1 MKKEIIIAVLFVVA
15 VLGVETSVCLY
26 LQTNRVRKQN
36 AELKRSLS
44 ELRQTEESL
53 CDSVEMQPMTVRYA
67 VLMK

>member
-15 VLGVETSVCLY
+15 VLGVETSVFLY
-26 LQTNRVRKQN
+26 LQANRVRKQN